1 MLNREETRV
10 SRYKRAWTIAIVAAI
25 TVVTEGRTQDF
36 PTKPIRIL
44 TAEPGGSNDLAAR
57 LIAQGLS
64 EILGQ
69 QVVVE
74 NRGGASGAIA
84 AQAVSKAAPD
94 GYLLLLYNNGLWTL
108 PLMQKMPYD
117 PLKDF
122 APVTLAVSTPN
133 LLVVHPSLPVNSVR
147 ELIALAKAGPG
158 ELNYGT
164 GGTGGAPHLAAE
176 LFKSM
181 AHVNLVRV
189 TYKGGGPALNAVISG
204 QLQLMFPVAAAAMP
218 HVQAG
223 RLKSLAITSATPSAL
238 LPGVPTVAAAGLPG
252 YEAVAISGIFAPPAT
267 PAPVIQRLNQEIVR
281 VLKKPEIRE
290 RFRASGAEPVGSSP
304 EQLALTMKSEMAR
317 MGTILRDS
325 GMMESR

>member
-1 MLNREETRV
+1 MLNGEEARL
-10 SRYKRAWTIAIVAAI
+10 SRYKRALMIAIVAAMTI
-25 TVVTEGRTQDF
+25 ANEGRTQDF

-57 LIAQGLS
+57 LIAQGLA
-64 EILGQ
+64 ETLGQ
-69 QVVVE
+69 VIVE

-122 APVTLAVSTPN
+122 APVTLALSTPN
-133 LLVVHPSLPVNSVR
+133 LVVVHPSLPVNSIR
-147 ELIALAKAGPG
+147 ELIALAKARPG
-158 ELNYGT
+158 QLNYGT

-176 LFKSM
+176 LFRSM

-189 TYKGGGPALNAVISG
+189 TYRGGGPALNAVMSG

-218 HVQAG
+218 HVQAR
-223 RLKSLAITSATPSAL
+223 RLKSLAITSAMPSPL

-252 YEAVAISGIFAPPAT
+252 YEAVATSGMFAPPAT